1 MPLRRSLRPHL
12 LLALSLLFSLPVSS
26 QSPGVADLEPRYRTW
41 LEDVAL
47 LMSPKEKAVFL
58 ALKKDYQRDT
68 FMRRFWEVRDPFP
81 QTPQNELKDR
91 WEQRVALARERFGGV
106 TDDRARMLL
115 FNGEPAEVLPV
126 HCEELMPLEIWSYPG
141 TDRIRSAFTLVFI
154 AHGRAN
160 YKLWYP
166 NDGLSPLLGG
176 NMRVS
181 PDNVTHGFQQIDEIC
196 SRGEDITS
204 RLAEALDWRQVETSQ
219 KLIPKPGEE
228 WLATFSSYGT
238 DLPEGAATFPAQ
250 VDLSFPGRFGSR
262 TVVQAL
268 VSVPREAVKPERIEG
283 SPVNSYVFTV
293 DGEVL
298 SKDELFEHFRY
309 RFALPEA
316 EVAAMPGA
324 KIPLVFQRFLRPGSY
339 SLVLKIED
347 TAGKSYFREQ
357 RELEVPIVTA
367 AAPEAQPAST
377 ATAATA
383 ASAPAA
389 ALAEANSTLATAVP
403 SGGTPGTA
411 GSPATDEQMLRL
423 LPPPPGLITG
433 KARMEA
439 IAAGNGIARVTFEL
453 DGKPIL
459 TKSKPPFSVELNLG
473 AQPRI
478 HTLKALALDTD
489 GKKVAED
496 QIELNTGPHRFA
508 VRLVEPQPGKT
519 YKASLR
525 AQAQV
530 DVPEGDKL
538 DRVEIFLNDNRVATL
553 YQPPFT
559 QPILLPQRKDVTWVR
574 AVAYLADGNSTES
587 TVLVNAPELTGHLDV
602 QFVELYT
609 SVVDG
614 RGRPVEGLKK
624 EDFKVAEDG
633 APQLVRRFELVKDV
647 PIYAGI
653 LLDTSASMS
662 EASKL
667 DEAVKGAL
675 RFFQKVIT
683 PKDRASVITFN
694 SQPTLAVRFT
704 NDEAVLAGGLAGL
717 KADGNTAL
725 YDSIIYSLYYF
736 GGIKGKRAI
745 ILLSDGKDEGSHYSY
760 ADALE
765 YARRSGVAIYTV
777 GINLS
782 RQDADVRL
790 KLSRLSDETGGR
802 VFMIE
807 KASELE
813 RVYDII
819 QGELR
824 SQYLLAYQS
833 NKEREPGDAEK
844 FRSVEVKVARPGLE
858 AKTLR
863 GYYP

>member
-1 MPLRRSLRPHL
+1 MPFRRSLRPHL
-12 LLALSLLFSLPVSS
+12 LLALSLLFSLPVSG
-26 QSPGVADLEPRYRTW
+26 QSPDAAELAPRYRTW

-47 LMSPKEKAVFL
+47 LISPKEKAVFL

-91 WEQRVALARERFGGV
+91 WEQRIAIARERFGGI

-115 FNGEPAEVLPV
+115 FNGEPAEIYPV
-126 HCEELMPLEIWSYPG
+126 HCAELLPLEIWSYPG
-141 TDRIRSAFTLVFI
+141 TDRIRSHFSLVFV
-154 AHGRAN
+154 ARGRTS
-160 YKLWYP
+160 YKLWAP
-166 NDGLSPLLGG
+166 NDGLSPLLSGEL
-176 NMRVS
+176 RVS
-181 PDNVTHGFQQIDEIC
+181 TDNTARGFQQIGELC
-196 SRGEDITS
+196 SRGDDISS

-228 WLATFSSYGT
+228 WLSTFSSYGT
-238 DLPEGAATFPAQ
+238 ELPEGAATFPAQ

-298 SKDELFEHFRY
+298 SKDDLFEHFRY

-316 EVAAMPGA
+316 EVTAMPGG

-357 RELEVPIVTA
+357 RELEVPIVTTVTG
-367 AAPEAQPAST
+367 AAPEAAPA
-377 ATAATA
+377 AAPA

-403 SGGTPGTA
+403 SGGTAASPG
-411 GSPATDEQMLRL
+411 SDEQMLRL

-439 IAAGNGIARVTFEL
+439 IAAGTGIAKVTFEL

-478 HTLKALALDTD
+478 HTLKALALDA
-489 GKKVAED
+489 GGAKVAED
-496 QIELNTGPHRFA
+496 QIELNAGPHRFA

-614 RGRPVEGLKK
+614 KGRPVEGLKK
-624 EDFKVAEDG
+624 EDFKVEEDG

-667 DEAVKGAL
+667 EEAVKGSL

-704 NDEAVLAGGLAGL
+704 NDETVLAGGLAGL

-813 RVYDII
+813 RVYDVI
-819 QGELR
+819 QSELR

-833 NKEREPGDAEK
+833 SKEKAPGDAEK
-844 FRSVEVKVARPGLE
+844 FRTVEVKVTRPGLE